1 MTRRVFTMP
10 TEHTLPHSANI
21 IPHPTQSRVRTGKRG
36 EKDDTG
42 DKCKVI
48 QPKTKI
54 FVGRKI
60 N

>member
-1 MTRRVFTMP
+1 MP

-21 IPHPTQSRVRTGKRG
+21 ILHPTQSRVRTGKRG